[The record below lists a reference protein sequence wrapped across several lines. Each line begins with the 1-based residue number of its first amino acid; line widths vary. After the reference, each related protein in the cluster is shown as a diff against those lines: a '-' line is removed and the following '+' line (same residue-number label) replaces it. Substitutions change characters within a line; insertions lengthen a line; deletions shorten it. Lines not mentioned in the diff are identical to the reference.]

1 MLINFEILKFGH
13 CWMKVKKIPECIYEL
28 VKMVI
33 KIQNIKINTGPINY
47 EIAENPLPSFCEQ
60 L

>member
-1 MLINFEILKFGH
+1 MN
-13 CWMKVKKIPECIYEL
+13 VKEIPEYIL
-28 VKMVI
+28 LTSKNSN

-47 EIAENPLPSFCEQ
+47 EIAENTPPSFCKQ